1 MIYAESK
8 SAQFLTVTANL
19 GVPET
24 TLTYYTNCTFG
35 DLHDQ
40 MSGLIE
46 HSELSES
53 YYIHSYGLLKKK
65 DAD

>member
-8 SAQFLTVTANL
+8 SAQFFTVTASL
-19 GVPET
+19 RVLET
-24 TLTYYTNCTFG
+24 TLTYYTNCKFG
-35 DLHDQ
+35 GLHDQ

-46 HSELSES
+46 HSELNES

-65 DAD
+65 DTD